1 MASYQHI
8 LAAVDFS
15 TENDLIVEKAIEL
28 ATQNG
33 AKLSLIYVVA
43 PVGLFHAE
51 EILLPAEFDLEEQL
65 LAQAQKRLDALRNTH
80 ALNEAET
87 LVKTGAPKQVI
98 VRVAREKGVDL
109 IVIGSHGRHGIQL
122 VLGSTANGVLHTA
135 DCDVLA
141 VRVGSCETG

>member
-15 TENDLIVEKAIEL
+15 TESDLIIEKANEL
-28 ATQNG
+28 TAENG

-43 PVGLFHAE
+43 PVGLFYAE
-51 EILLPAEFDLEEQL
+51 EVVLPAGFDLEEQL
-65 LAQAQKRLDALRNTH
+65 ITQAQKKLEDLRSKHDLT
-80 ALNEAET
+80 EAEA
-87 LVKTGAPKQVI
+87 LVKTGAPKQEI
-98 VRVAREKGVDL
+98 VRVAREKAVDL
-109 IVIGSHGRHGIQL
+109 IVIGSHGKHGLQL

-135 DCDVLA
+135 NCDVLA